1 MANGK
6 TFPQNEILEKIINR
20 MAIFYIHHQ
29 PSLESERALE
39 LKKFHHKDLNS
50 IRKQK
55 KNCQHSNFFF
65 KCVFFMQWNEKIIPI
80 NPNDIS
86 LMPEVYWAFC
96 WLRFSLLTFFKS
108 HQNHWCE
115 LFFCFLLPARLSQ
128 SLTLLP
134 SYVYSNWY
142 FLKIM
147 LSFHYVALIL

>member
-39 LKKFHHKDLNS
+39 LKKFYHKDLNS

-115 LFFCFLLPARLSQ
+115 LFFVFCFRRDSHKAL
-128 SLTLLP
+128 
-134 SYVYSNWY
+134 
-142 FLKIM
+142 
-147 LSFHYVALIL
+147 HYYPPTCIQIDISWKSCWAFTM